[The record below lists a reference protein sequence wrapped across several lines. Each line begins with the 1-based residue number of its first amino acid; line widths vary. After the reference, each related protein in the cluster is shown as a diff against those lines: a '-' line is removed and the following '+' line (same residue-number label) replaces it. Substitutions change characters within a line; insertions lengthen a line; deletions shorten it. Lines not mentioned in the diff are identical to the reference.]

1 MRPTTNAAGGT
12 LPIAAK
18 RRGRSRTHE
27 THSLRHVADLAG
39 VSVATASRV
48 MSGSSHPVS
57 HATRARVLSAADQL
71 AFEPNRL
78 ARALV
83 TSRSHTVGVIVH
95 DIADPYFG
103 EIVKGLED
111 ELAPHDYRMFVT
123 SSERDPKKELGY
135 VRALQAHRVDAIVFA
150 ASSLTDPEYT
160 KELTAIAIPFT
171 SRGGV
176 MVALSDQVLDVPRVR
191 FDNRTAVREMVR
203 YLADLGHRQIAY
215 IGGPSDLE
223 VSRIRL
229 AAFQAAIGDL
239 DLPEH
244 IVDGGF
250 TVTGG
255 ELGMQSLLQQAT
267 ITGVVAASDL
277 MAIGAMRAILA
288 AGLRVPEDVS
298 VFGLGGIPL
307 AAYGPVPLTTMRVP
321 TYEMGRAGARMLLAA
336 LDGDRPS
343 DVVLGGAIV
352 ERDSVQAVPMARRP
366 RIDSTVP
373 R

>member
-1 MRPTTNAAGGT
+1 M
-12 LPIAAK
+12 AAK
-18 RRGRSRTHE
+18 RPAGPGIHE
-27 THSLRHVADLAG
+27 VHSLQHVADLAG

-48 MSGSSHPVS
+48 ISGSSHPVS
-57 HATRARVLSAADQL
+57 HATRAKVLSAADQL

-95 DIADPYFG
+95 DIADPYFA
-103 EIVKGLED
+103 ELVKGLED
-111 ELAPHDYRMFVT
+111 GLAPHDYRIFVT
-123 SSERDPKKELGY
+123 SSERDPAKELSY

-160 KELTAIAIPFT
+160 KELAAIAIPFP
-171 SRGGV
+171 SRGGG
-176 MVALSDQVLDVPRVR
+176 MIALADQVLDVPRVR
-191 FDNRTAVREMVR
+191 FDNRTAVRRMVR
-203 YLADLGHRQIAY
+203 YLADLGHREIAY

-229 AAFQAAIGDL
+229 AAFQAAIADL

-244 IVDGGF
+244 IVEGGF
-250 TVTGG
+250 TVAGG
-255 ELGMQSLLQQAT
+255 ELGMRVLLERAAL
-267 ITGVVAASDL
+267 TGVVAASDL
-277 MAIGAMRAILA
+277 MAIGAMRAVLA

-298 VFGLGGIPL
+298 VAGIGDTPL

-336 LDGDRPS
+336 LDGHRPA
-343 DVVLGGAIV
+343 DVVLTGAIV
-352 ERDSVQAVPMARRP
+352 ERDSVLAVPMARRA
-366 RIDSTVP
+366 RIDS
-373 R
+373 RD

>member
-1 MRPTTNAAGGT
+1 MRRQRAGRPDIG
-12 LPIAAK
+12 
-18 RRGRSRTHE
+18 E
-27 THSLRHVADLAG
+27 DNSLRHVADLAG

-123 SSERDPKKELGY
+123 SSERDPGKELAY
-135 VRALQAHRVDAIVFA
+135 VRALRAHRVDAIVFA
-150 ASSLTDPEYT
+150 ASSLTDPEYSR
-160 KELTAIAIPFT
+160 ELTALAIPFT

-176 MVALSDQVLDVPRVR
+176 MIALSDQVLDVPRVR
-191 FDNRTAVREMVR
+191 FDNRTAVRQMVD
-203 YLADLGHRQIAY
+203 YLAERGHRDIGY
-215 IGGPSDLE
+215 IGGPPDLE
-223 VSRIRL
+223 VSRVRL
-229 AAFQAAIGDL
+229 AAFRDAIAAL

-244 IVDGGF
+244 IAEGGF

-255 ELGMQSLLQQAT
+255 ERGMLALLDRTPVTA
-267 ITGVVAASDL
+267 VVAASDL
-277 MAIGAMRAILA
+277 MGIGATRAILA
-288 AGLRVPEDVS
+288 AGLRVPDDVS
-298 VFGLGGIPL
+298 VAGFGDIPW

-336 LDGDRPS
+336 LDGERPS
-343 DVVLGGAIV
+343 DVVLSGAIV
-352 ERDSVQAVPMARRP
+352 ERDSVGAVPPLRRP
-366 RIDSTVP
+366 RPGSTG
-373 R
+373 